1 MLHLEGEACKQARG
15 SKPRKQSQ
23 SAKNVLDLARIRSTP
38 SPWWPISTL
47 ASRCAV
53 TLASAAVI
61 GSTSGVRGTAVR
73 GIARAT
79 SVTPLLSI
87 GIAIG
92 VADVRAIAIHLFLTF
107 VFFHGLA
114 LSFFLGIALG
124 FVLRVSVFTFV
135 VRSLFALTLVGSPA
149 SGFVVLE
156 GTLMRSWALCRWPFV
171 ALVSLLR
178 LRLDWGQLPGRCV

>member
-92 VADVRAIAIHLFLTF
+92 VADVRAIAIHLFLTIYF
-107 VFFHGLA
+107 SSGFA
-114 LSFFLGIALG
+114 PSFFLGIALG
-124 FVLRVSVFTFV
+124 PALGVAAFTIV
-135 VRSLFALTLVGSPA
+135 VRGLFSPMFVGSLTC
-149 SGFVVLE
+149 GFVFFGWYLDAI
-156 GTLMRSWALCRWPFV
+156 LRA
-171 ALVSLLR
+171 LLR
-178 LRLDWGQLPGRCV
+178 AFYCPG